1 MRRTVLS
8 HCSISDEIRTTD
20 DQSLE
25 IFVIVVINLKILYDR
40 SFNFLIEQAHDFSH
54 DFYVSY
60 HQSKISWS
68 YARNYDGE
76 C

>member
-40 SFNFLIEQAHDFSH
+40 SFNFLIE
-54 DFYVSY
+54 
-60 HQSKISWS
+60 
-68 YARNYDGE
+68 
-76 C
+76 